1 MEKCT
6 DLGDSHVVLREKCP
20 NTELFLVRIQSE
32 YRKIRSRNN
41 SAFAHFSRSVRVI
54 KPLKPFCFLYILWYI
69 SADKLSSKSAKA
81 SATAKIGNFVKTFWS
96 VIFAVI
102 YPTKIISSTLSC
114 YNVAIRR
121 PSFFFHVVRASNRAQ
136 WCCEPCNWESSHIKS
151 YDCPK
156 GTLKTSIF
164 LDYRKISSQK
174 LKQNKL
180 MYSQEFIGRYSQR
193 IFLFFE
199 WRHKCADW

>member
-1 MEKCT
+1 MRDPKFPE
-6 DLGDSHVVLREKCP
+6 E
-20 NTELFLVRIQSE
+20 N
-32 YRKIRSRNN
+32 
-41 SAFAHFSRSVRVI
+41 
-54 KPLKPFCFLYILWYI
+54 YI
-69 SADKLSSKSAKA
+69 SADKLSSKSTKA
-81 SATAKIGNFVKTFWS
+81 SVTAKIGNFVRTFWW

-102 YPTKIISSTLSC
+102 YPTKIISSTLGC
-114 YNVAIRR
+114 YHVAIRR
-121 PSFFFHVVRASNRAQ
+121 PSFFFLVVRASNGAQ

-164 LDYRKISSQK
+164 LDYRTISSQK

-180 MYSQEFIGRYSQR
+180 MYSREFIERYSQR

-199 WRHKCADW
+199 WCPNVQIGKTKIIVELLIIIFHSEAL